1 MTKIAI
7 VGIGGVGGYLG
18 GMLAKHFED
27 SKEVEIYFIARG
39 ENEKAI
45 KQNGLRVETTKGNFV
60 AHPKLITSNP
70 GDIGAVD
77 FLIYCTKSYDLEES
91 IEQFKPCIN
100 KDTVILP
107 LLNGVDSSERI
118 KTILPSNE
126 VWDGCIYIVSQLS
139 EPGII
144 KETGNINTLFFG
156 SDTGTEVK
164 LKKIETIFK
173 ESAISASLSG
183 NIQQEIWKKF
193 IFLSPIATLTSYLN
207 VNFGVILSSEEHKK
221 TLWSLLHEIK
231 AVADA
236 KKIRLPDDIIQKTMA
251 TMLGLQKETTTS
263 MHRDFQK
270 GKKTEL
276 ESLAGYVVKLGKQFN
291 VEVPTYGMIYEK
303 LSAKG
308 H

>member
-18 GMLAKHFED
+18 GMLAKHFEG
-27 SKEVEIYFIARG
+27 STEVEIYFIPRG

-45 KQNGLRVETTKGNFV
+45 KQNGLKVETTKGSFV
-60 AHPKLITSNP
+60 THPKLTTSNP
-70 GDIGAVD
+70 GEIGLID

-91 IEQFKPCIN
+91 IKQFIPCIN
-100 KDTVILP
+100 KETVILP
-107 LLNGVDSSERI
+107 LLNGVDSKERI
-118 KTILPSNE
+118 TAILPGNE

-139 EPGII
+139 EPGLI

-164 LKKIETIFK
+164 LKKLETIFK
-173 ESAISASLSG
+173 ESGISCTLSG

-236 KKIRLPDDIIQKTMA
+236 KKISLPVDIIQKTMG

-276 ESLAGYVVKLGKQFN
+276 ESLAGYVVRLGKQLN
-291 VEVPTYGMIYEK
+291 TATPTYEIIYGK
-303 LSAKG
+303 LKVRSI
-308 H
+308 

>member
-7 VGIGGVGGYLG
+7 AGIGGVGGYLG
-18 GMLAKHFED
+18 GMLAKHFESSTD
-27 SKEVEIYFIARG
+27 VEIYFIARG

-60 AHPKLITSNP
+60 THPKLTTSNP
-70 GDIGAVD
+70 NETGIVN

-118 KTILPSNE
+118 KTILPENE

-139 EPGII
+139 EPGLI

-156 SDTGTEVK
+156 SANGTEAK
-164 LKKIETIFK
+164 LKKLESIFK
-173 ESAISASLSG
+173 ESGISATLSG

-193 IFLSPIATLTSYLN
+193 IFLSPIATLTSYLDA
-207 VNFGVILSSEEHKK
+207 NFGVILSSEEHKK

-236 KKIRLPDDIIQKTMA
+236 KKISLPDDIIQKTMG

-263 MHRDFQK
+263 MHRNFQK

-276 ESLAGYVVKLGKQFN
+276 ESLAGYVVRLGKQLN
-291 VEVPTYGMIYEK
+291 TATPTYEMIYEK
-303 LSAKG
+303 LKNR
-308 H
+308 